1 MAEFLWGVNATQ
13 VDTVA
18 QFTLGTEC
26 RDPRARDF
34 PQNVLRYVKS
44 NAAIAANAALTRDVA
59 DETNEPHAVVAT
71 TATGQ
76 PLDGIAHVAI
86 ASGSFGWVTI
96 KGKASN
102 NVTAAVA
109 TGVGLGSTAT
119 AGRLTTVATQGAETI
134 ASQQNCRI
142 TTIDSSAGSGV
153 VDVVI
158 NM

>member
-1 MAEFLWGVNATQ
+1 MAEFIWGVSPTQ

-18 QFTLGTEC
+18 QFTLGTEA
-26 RDPRARDF
+26 RDPRTRDF
-34 PQNVLRYVKS
+34 PQNELRYVKS
-44 NAAIAANAALTRDVA
+44 NAAIAANASLTRDLT

-76 PLDGIAHVAI
+76 PLEGIAHVAI

-96 KGKASN
+96 KGKATN
-102 NVTAAVA
+102 NVGAAVA
-109 TGVGLGSTAT
+109 AGALLASSAS
-119 AGRLTTVATQGAETI
+119 AGRLDTVATQGAALI
-134 ASQQNCRI
+134 AAQQACRI
-142 TTIDSSAGSGV
+142 STIDSSAGSGL